1 MKSKKARKISIKTLL
16 QVGNI
21 GLLVVALTLIFI
33 LGFGTATE
41 NTLALQAEKARSL
54 ANAAR
59 LHIYFETAPI
69 EEQSDWIAE
78 GFFEGSLSL
87 DRPVELANILS
98 GTGAGTPNLDFM
110 AVVNRQGYGMGLD
123 LDDEGEEEID
133 LELDWSE
140 EPDVHDLMKLV
151 PDWQSGQWL
160 SPYWVP
166 EMAGG
171 SVIFVTPLR
180 YEGQFLGMLVQAK
193 SVRGVSQRL
202 ASLGDGHSYVPYVLY
217 DDYQVIAHKALA
229 DLAVVGKRT
238 APLPLIKEINDPI
251 LEGRIRQKPIGA
263 DLEGLGDEY
272 SIGRT
277 EFDDVGY
284 AYLETQVNGFA
295 DKPLTVG
302 LYFDERLQIEAVRE
316 LFESIFVA
324 LVIFILAVIVV
335 FFVSRKTANP
345 IVELAQASRRITA
358 NRLDD
363 FKPLRASRLREIDDA
378 FQAFNG
384 MIEGLKERSHIR
396 ELFGRMVP
404 EKVAERLIN
413 DPDGLAPQSTTATV
427 LFCDIERFTAIS
439 EKIQPGEIV
448 NLLNAYFSDMVEII
462 EKHGGIITQFQGD
475 AILAVFNVPVPDPD
489 HAVNAIHAAREMQ
502 QRLHQTSYAGLSL
515 RNRIGINTGPL
526 VAGNVGAEKRMNYT
540 VHGDAVNTAAR
551 LEQLNKEFETRIL
564 ISDETRKQAG
574 LEEMKFVA
582 TANLRGK
589 DGTVDIYTIDY

>member
-1 MKSKKARKISIKTLL
+1 MAPQRKTP
-16 QVGNI
+16 
-21 GLLVVALTLIFI
+21 F
-33 LGFGTATE
+33 
-41 NTLALQAEKARSL
+41 ALQAEKARSL
-54 ANAAR
+54 ASAAR
-59 LHIYFETAPI
+59 LHIEYETAPI
-69 EEQSDWIAE
+69 EGQSVWISE
-78 GFFEGSLSL
+78 GFRQGDLSL
-87 DRPVELANILS
+87 DRSVELGNILS

-110 AVVNRQGYGMGLD
+110 AVVNTEGRGIGLD
-123 LDDEGEEEID
+123 LDDESTPLAI
-133 LELDWSE
+133 DWSDD
-140 EPDVHDLMKLV
+140 PDVYDVLDEAKK
-151 PDWQSGQWL
+151 WNSGQWL
-160 SPYWVP
+160 KPYWIP

-180 YEGQFLGMLVQAK
+180 RADRYLGILVQAK
-193 SVRGVSQRL
+193 SVRGVSERL
-202 ASLGDGHSYVPYVLY
+202 ASLAAQHGYVPYVLY
-217 DDYQVIAHKALA
+217 GDYQVIAHKALA
-229 DLAVVGKRT
+229 DMPVVGKRS
-238 APLPLIKEINDPI
+238 APLPLIREVGDPI
-251 LEGRIRQKPIGA
+251 LEGRVRQKPIGA
-263 DLEGLGDEY
+263 NLEGLGDEY

-277 EFDDVGY
+277 EFDDIGY
-284 AYLETQVNGFA
+284 AYLESRVKGFA
-295 DKPLTVG
+295 DQPLTVG

-324 LVIFILAVIVV
+324 LVIFVLAVIVV

-363 FKPLRASRLREIDDA
+363 FRPLRHSRLREIDDA

-404 EKVAERLIN
+404 EKVAERLIS

-448 NLLNAYFSDMVEII
+448 SLLNAYFSDMVEVI
-462 EKHGGIITQFQGD
+462 ERHGGIITQFQGD
-475 AILAVFNVPVPDPD
+475 AILAVFNVPVPDAD
-489 HAVNAIHAAREMQ
+489 HARNAIQAAREMQ
-502 QRLHQTSYAGLSL
+502 RRLHQSSYAGLTL

-551 LEQLNKEFETRIL
+551 LEQLNKEYGTRIL
-564 ISDETRKQAG
+564 ISEETRRLAAMED
-574 LEEMKFVA
+574 LKFVA

-589 DGTVDIYTIDY
+589 DGTVDIYTVDN